1 MTTTTSIILD
11 LAVGTRLDITDAYE
25 IAAAAADAGVSAVR
39 VLAGAADEVLDPTA
53 VAEYLAD
60 RIPELRWIVE
70 APTTHTTPYNLARR
84 VLSLDRATEGGSGLA
99 LRAAGG
105 GEVATTAVTNTAV
118 TGRETGGRGRRW
130 AEYARTLIG
139 LWENSPEAGLLGDQV
154 VGTLDGPSSAQGRPV
169 LIADARDELEWE
181 DVAALADVLVVSR
194 EQAPV
199 AAWRFAAALERVGR
213 RRAEVAVLG
222 RADMTG
228 SAFAPWTAREL
239 AEWAASHAL
248 DGLEVVID
256 GDRAEILM
264 LLRALGP
271 WQRPAPGSTLRDAL
285 GLPGPVKALA

>member
-25 IAAAAADAGVSAVR
+25 IASAAADAGVSAVR

-53 VAEYLAD
+53 VAEYLAG

-105 GEVATTAVTNTAV
+105 GEVATTAVTNAAVTNAAV

-130 AEYARTLIG
+130 AEYARALIG

-239 AEWAASHAL
+239 AEWAASRVSDVFATVY
-248 DGLEVVID
+248 GKAVVVSYE
-256 GDRAEILM
+256 RA
-264 LLRALGP
+264 
-271 WQRPAPGSTLRDAL
+271 
-285 GLPGPVKALA
+285 